1 MFYLMVTTED
11 NDMLSI
17 NNNNYDYNEREKKV
31 LELYREGRN
40 TRDIAK
46 EIRMSLRD
54 ISIILRKNQVSHS
67 IATTKGDDNNN
78 FSNDINIKSLN
89 QKATQAYKLF
99 SEGKKLSD
107 VAIELGLRE
116 KEASKLFSEFLR
128 LNDQQE
134 LYDIYLDEKYY
145 LRSLLKL
152 HRLLKR
158 EGMATADNNNNIE
171 WFVNMVKTGAYKIP
185 EIQNQYAKAKD
196 ELEVIE
202 YKRVMSK
209 HTWDNMNNQIILL
222 RRNMYQLSTACNNKR
237 NEIAY
242 LQNQIQ
248 VLAGHINGLKSRNQQ
263 RQQQEEIQN
272 EFYTGSSSN

>member
-1 MFYLMVTTED
+1 
-11 NDMLSI
+11 MLSI
-17 NNNNYDYNEREKKV
+17 NNSYDYNEREKKV
-31 LELYREGRN
+31 LDLYNQGRN

-46 EIRMSLRD
+46 ELRMSLRD
-54 ISIILRKNQVSHS
+54 ISIILRKNQVSHG
-67 IATTKGDDNNN
+67 IAIMDNDNNN
-78 FSNDINIKSLN
+78 NTSNNNNKSPN

-116 KEASKLFSEFLR
+116 KETSKLFGEFLT
-128 LNDQQE
+128 LKDQQE
-134 LYDIYLDEKYY
+134 LYEIYLDEKYY

-158 EGMATADNNNNIE
+158 EGMAAADNNNNIE

-209 HTWDNMNNQIILL
+209 HELDNMNNQIILL
-222 RRNMYQLSTACNNKR
+222 RRSIYQLSATCNNKR

-248 VLAGHINGLKSRNQQ
+248 GLEEYVCKLKNDSQQ
-263 RQQQEEIQN
+263 KIE
-272 EFYTGSSSN
+272 T

>member
-1 MFYLMVTTED
+1 
-11 NDMLSI
+11 MLSI
-17 NNNNYDYNEREKKV
+17 NNNNWDYKEREKKV
-31 LELYREGRN
+31 LELYYQGKS

-46 EIRMSLRD
+46 ELRMSLRD
-54 ISIILRKNQVSHS
+54 ISIILRKNQASHG
-67 IATTKGDDNNN
+67 IAITDNGINNN
-78 FSNDINIKSLN
+78 SNNNNKSPN

-99 SEGKKLSD
+99 SKGTKLSD

-128 LNDQQE
+128 LKGQHE
-134 LYDIYLDEKYY
+134 LYDIYQDEKYY

-158 EGMATADNNNNIE
+158 EEMAAANDNNNIE
-171 WFVNMVKTGAYKIP
+171 WFVNMVKTGTYKIP
-185 EIQNQYAKAKD
+185 EIQKQYSKAKD

-209 HTWDNMNNQIILL
+209 HELDNMNNQVMLL
-222 RRNMYQLSTACNNKR
+222 RRSVCQLSATCNNKR

-248 VLAGHINGLKSRNQQ
+248 VLLSQINELKDRNQQ
-263 RQQQEEIQN
+263 QQVEEVQN
-272 EFYTGSSSN
+272 ESYP

>member
-1 MFYLMVTTED
+1 MFYLIVTAED
-11 NDMLSI
+11 KSMLST
-17 NNNNYDYNEREKKV
+17 NNNDYHYTERERKV
-31 LELYREGRN
+31 LELYDQGKSTRN
-40 TRDIAK
+40 IAK
-46 EIRMSLRD
+46 ELRMSLRD
-54 ISIILRKNQVSHS
+54 ISIILRNSHNHGIVIS
-67 IATTKGDDNNN
+67 KDNGNDNNN
-78 FSNDINIKSLN
+78 NKSLN
-89 QKATQAYKLF
+89 QKTTQAYKLF

-128 LNDQQE
+128 LKGQQE
-134 LYDIYLDEKYY
+134 IYEIYLDEKYY

-158 EGMATADNNNNIE
+158 ERMAAADNNNIE
-171 WFVNMVKTGAYKIP
+171 WFVNMVKTGTYKIP

-202 YKRVMSK
+202 YKRLMSK
-209 HTWDNMNNQIILL
+209 HELEKMNNQIILL
-222 RRNMYQLSTACNNKR
+222 RRGMYQLSAICNNKR

-248 VLAGHINGLKSRNQQ
+248 VLQSQSNELENRNQQ
-263 RQQQEEIQN
+263 QQQEEI
-272 EFYTGSSSN
+272 